1 MEEDASYMTRQEF
14 MDKHGETVAEIYDEL
29 QLKWQYDHAEPE
41 SRTMWVDPEDDPLLD
56 SVADKLATLTRQID
70 DAEWAGNFVNP
81 NIVNEA
87 KRLRELLL
95 EGKLWEPKF

>member
-1 MEEDASYMTRQEF
+1 
-14 MDKHGETVAEIYDEL
+14 
-29 QLKWQYDHAEPE
+29 
-41 SRTMWVDPEDDPLLD
+41 MWVDPEDDPLLD

-87 KRLRELLL
+87 KRLRKLLR

>member
-1 MEEDASYMTRQEF
+1 
-14 MDKHGETVAEIYDEL
+14 
-29 QLKWQYDHAEPE
+29 
-41 SRTMWVDPEDDPLLD
+41 MWVDPEDDPLLD

-87 KRLRELLL
+87 KRLRKLLL
-95 EGKLWEPKF
+95 EGKL

>member
-1 MEEDASYMTRQEF
+1 
-14 MDKHGETVAEIYDEL
+14 
-29 QLKWQYDHAEPE
+29 
-41 SRTMWVDPEDDPLLD
+41 MWVDPEDDPLLD

-70 DAEWAGNFVNP
+70 DTEWAGNFVNP

-87 KRLRELLL
+87 KRLRRLLL